1 MSLNEEGRQALVELY
16 WSKSQQTLSEAK
28 IASDNE
34 AWNMAANRIYY
45 ACFHAITALLVKDKH
60 PVGSHIGAKM
70 NFGKYYVQTGLAS
83 PDQGRLFSQL
93 ASLREK
99 ADYDI
104 TFKADKKDI
113 ERYYP
118 AALNLIEHIHTLI
131 AIKEQS

>member
-1 MSLNEEGRQALVELY
+1 MSLNEADRFALVNLY
-16 WSKSQQTLSEAK
+16 WSKCKNTLSEAK
-28 IASDNE
+28 IAIDNE

-45 ACFHAITALLVKDKH
+45 ACFHAVTALLVKDEH

-70 NFGKYYVQTGLAS
+70 NFRKYYVKQGLAS
-83 PDQGRLFSQL
+83 PEQGRLFSQL

-118 AALNLIEHIHTLI
+118 AAMNLIEHI
-131 AIKEQS
+131 QSLLCVSVA